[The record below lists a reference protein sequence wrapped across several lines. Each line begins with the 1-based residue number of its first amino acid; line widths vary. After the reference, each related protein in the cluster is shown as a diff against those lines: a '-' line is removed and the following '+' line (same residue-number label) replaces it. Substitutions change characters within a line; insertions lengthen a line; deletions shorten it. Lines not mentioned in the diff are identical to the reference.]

1 MSFIK
6 KLKAMSI
13 NRHNY
18 ESFFLLYIDNE
29 LCATERYAVELFVK
43 DNPDLQKEMTMLQQT
58 IVTADD
64 ITFNFK
70 NQLLK
75 SEKISAQTEENL
87 LLYIDGELNTNERK
101 VFELALV
108 SDKCVAAE
116 LALLQQTKLSPD
128 TSIIFADKQSLYRK
142 KDSRLIPFG
151 WWRLAAAAVF
161 IGFGIWGTAVYLN
174 SSNKAVV
181 KETAVNKGAK
191 PAGAIKNEPQKQPA
205 DQSNIAAS
213 PQPIPVEIISKK
225 SVKPPLHNK
234 QQIPF
239 LEENKTLAT
248 EQKINSKPDNNL
260 PKPYFENLNNKER
273 NKSDVVIVTQQT
285 QQINTNILTNK
296 DLEAKPVEANNNI
309 YTTSFKDDNSD
320 QNKDDRFILSG
331 DEPRKSK
338 LGGFLRKA
346 KRVLE
351 RNTKMKSGDNNVKV
365 ANLEFAIQ

>member
-1 MSFIK
+1 
-6 KLKAMSI
+6 MSI

-29 LCATERYAVELFVK
+29 LCATERKALELFVK
-43 DNPDLQKEMTMLQQT
+43 DNPDLQKELTMLQQS
-58 IVTADD
+58 IVAADD

-70 NQLLK
+70 SQLLK
-75 SEKISAQTEENL
+75 PEKISVSTEENL
-87 LLYIDGELNTNERK
+87 LLYIDGELNKKERK

-108 SDKCVAAE
+108 SDQNVATE
-116 LALLQQTKLSPD
+116 LGLLQQTKLSPD

-142 KDSRLIPFG
+142 EDSRVIPFG

-174 SSNKAVV
+174 SSNKAVI
-181 KETAVNKGAK
+181 KETAVNKGEK
-191 PAGAIKNEPQKQPA
+191 PAGTIKNKPQKQPA
-205 DQSNIAAS
+205 VETNIAAT
-213 PQPIPVEIISKK
+213 PKPTPVETISKK
-225 SVKPPLHNK
+225 SVQPALHIK
-234 QQIPF
+234 QPAPV
-239 LEENKTLAT
+239 LEENKIVAT
-248 EQKINSKPDNNL
+248 QQKINSKTDNNL

-273 NKSDVVIVTQQT
+273 NKNDVAIVTQQT
-285 QQINTNILTNK
+285 QQINTNILT
-296 DLEAKPVEANNNI
+296 DTDIQAKPAEANNNI
-309 YTTSFKDDNSD
+309 YTAAFKDDNSD
-320 QNKDDRFILSG
+320 QNKEDRFILS
-331 DEPRKSK
+331 DEEPRKSK

>member
-1 MSFIK
+1 
-6 KLKAMSI
+6 MSI

-43 DNPDLQKEMTMLQQT
+43 DNPDLQKELTMLQQT

-108 SDKCVAAE
+108 SDKNVAAE
-116 LALLQQTKLSPD
+116 LALLQQTKLLPD

-142 KDSRLIPFG
+142 EDSRLIPFG

-161 IGFGIWGTAVYLN
+161 IGFGIWGTTVYLN

-181 KETAVNKGAK
+181 KETAVNKGEK
-191 PAGAIKNEPQKQPA
+191 PAGTIKNEPQKQPA
-205 DQSNIAAS
+205 VQSNIAAS
-213 PQPIPVEIISKK
+213 LQPIPVEIISKK
-225 SVKPPLHNK
+225 SVQPPLHTK
-234 QQIPF
+234 QPAPV

-260 PKPYFENLNNKER
+260 PKPYFENLNNRER
-273 NKSDVVIVTQQT
+273 NKNGVAIVTQQM
-285 QQINTNILTNK
+285 QQISTNILTTK
-296 DLEAKPVEANNNI
+296 DLEAKPAEANNNI

-338 LGGFLRKA
+338 LDGFLRKA